1 MPAMKS
7 VDMRALYEVGQHL
20 KCKCDLLSVNI
31 REYVQKD
38 VNIVG
43 ISTNLRLSQ
52 VLPFRTAPY
61 NYLLK
66 CPLLGN
72 SGRYA
77 IWQEWAFS
85 LVIKNGWRKC
95 GHFRGAGVL

>member
-1 MPAMKS
+1 MHPLKS
-7 VDMRALYEVGQHL
+7 LNLRALYEGVQHL
-20 KCKCDLLSVNI
+20 KCKYQLLSVNI
-31 REYVQKD
+31 HAYLQKD

-43 ISTNLRLSQ
+43 ISTNFRLSQ
-52 VLPFRTAPY
+52 VLPIRTAPY

-72 SGRYA
+72 SGHYA
-77 IWQEWAFS
+77 IWQEWAFL